1 MTCCL
6 SQYKGYRVL
15 QKEHTL
21 KKKQQ
26 VQAMNTC
33 QSGSMLELTEEKE
46 KTPSGMDRRDWKLG
60 NHLFITQL
68 LLVPEQEE
76 L

>member
-1 MTCCL
+1 MTYCL
-6 SQYKGYRVL
+6 LQYKGYQVL
-15 QKEHTL
+15 QKEHIL

-33 QSGSMLELTEEKE
+33 QSGSMLELTKEKE
-46 KTPSGMDRRDWKLG
+46 KTSSGTDRRDWKLG

-68 LLVPEQEE
+68 LLVLEQEE